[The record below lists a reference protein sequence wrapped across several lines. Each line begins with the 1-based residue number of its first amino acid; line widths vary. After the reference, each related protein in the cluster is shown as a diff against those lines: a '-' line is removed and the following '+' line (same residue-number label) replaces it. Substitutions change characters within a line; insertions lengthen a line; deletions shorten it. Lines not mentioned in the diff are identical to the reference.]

1 MTNQDIL
8 IVHPASEEQVAVVRA
23 FLEARKIK
31 FEYTNEENYNSE
43 FVAKIKKAR
52 QDYNNGKGKIFTT
65 EQLNSLWKQFSY
77 LMQKL
82 ICSYGYQVGIRLS

>member
-8 IVHPASEEQVAVVRA
+8 IVHPASKEQVAVVRD
-23 FLEARKIK
+23 FLEAQKIK
-31 FEYTNEENYNSE
+31 FEYSNEENYNSE

-77 LMQKL
+77 LMQKP
-82 ICSYGYQVGIRLS
+82 ICSFGFKWE